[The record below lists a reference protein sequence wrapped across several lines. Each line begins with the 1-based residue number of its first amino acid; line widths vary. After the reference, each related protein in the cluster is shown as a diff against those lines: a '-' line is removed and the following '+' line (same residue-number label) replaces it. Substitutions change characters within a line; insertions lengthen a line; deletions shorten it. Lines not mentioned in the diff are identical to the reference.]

1 MNNDATSV
9 NLSDHTSGS
18 TQRSDTTSAP
28 SALPKRLLRKSSFS
42 NRRNTHT
49 DFAYEVFGYARKGPG
64 NKPAKFARAYIAW
77 IFSKISK
84 GERVTLP
91 GLGTI
96 HATFRAERQG
106 VGKFRVFQP
115 AQFVLKMTPSPG
127 IKPHLIRLA
136 KEKPDSFQ

>member
-1 MNNDATSV
+1 MNNDATSA
-9 NLSDHTSGS
+9 NPSDDTSGS
-18 TQRSDTTSAP
+18 TPMSRSSSAP